1 MKHTISREQIKAML
15 DSGEPITLVEA
26 LPRQYFDKHHLP
38 GAINLPHDE
47 VSERAAELLPNRD
60 ALIVVYCASA
70 ECKNSTIAREALEQL
85 GYSNALE
92 YVEGKQDWLEA
103 GYPLESARKVA

>member
-1 MKHTISREQIKAML
+1 MKHTISRDQIKAKL
-15 DSGEPITLVEA
+15 ESGEPITLVEA

-47 VSERAAELLPNRD
+47 VAERAAQLLPDRD
-60 ALIVVYCASA
+60 ALIVVYCASTD
-70 ECKNSTIAREALEQL
+70 CKNSSIARDALQRM
-85 GYSNALE
+85 GYANALE